1 MRWSAGLRAEERAKP
16 WACAFA
22 AHRPRATA
30 TKITAGVMRIEHP
43 FLRDL
48 GHELLIAGRAT
59 TDVAARKEIYTEIAQ
74 IVNEDPVWIY
84 MFRLNSI
91 WGVNKRVQ
99 GFVAP
104 GHPGRV
110 ISSAHL
116 WSVVEG

>member
-1 MRWSAGLRAEERAKP
+1 MTRYLGTASATPSGFNYNHFSNER
-16 WACAFA
+16 
-22 AHRPRATA
+22 
-30 TKITAGVMRIEHP
+30 V
-43 FLRDL
+43 D
-48 GHELLIAGRAT
+48 ELLIAGRGT

-116 WSVVEG
+116 WSVVEE